1 MPREGKMKQCNI
13 KSLKKKLLCD
23 FNIDDTRNSLL

>member
-23 FNIDDTRNSLL
+23 FNIDTRNSLL